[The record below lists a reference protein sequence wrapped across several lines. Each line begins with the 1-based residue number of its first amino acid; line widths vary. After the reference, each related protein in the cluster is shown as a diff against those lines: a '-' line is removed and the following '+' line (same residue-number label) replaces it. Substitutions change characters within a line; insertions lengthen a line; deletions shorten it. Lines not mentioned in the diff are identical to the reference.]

1 MIVSVP
7 SLHTDG
13 KTKGRFSKKKTPAVS
28 LAVPLLG
35 IFVQGT
41 LRTIPRQPWRKVK
54 VFKDFDEV
62 RRKGPGVLSPVIYA
76 AREKVSKN
84 CFSCCSSG
92 LCFQD
97 LSELSN
103 SPTLQC
109 GSDMFP
115 SL

>member
-13 KTKGRFSKKKTPAVS
+13 KTKDRFSKKTPAVS
-28 LAVPLLG
+28 LAVELLG

-54 VFKDFDEV
+54 VFDEV
-62 RRKGPGVLSPVIYA
+62 RRKGPIVLASAIYA
-76 AREKVSKN
+76 VHEKACKYF
-84 CFSCCSSG
+84 FSCCSPG

>member
-13 KTKGRFSKKKTPAVS
+13 KTKGRFSKKTPAVS
-28 LAVPLLG
+28 LAVELLG

-62 RRKGPGVLSPVIYA
+62 RRKGPIVLPPVFMQCTKRSAKNTFLA
-76 AREKVSKN
+76 APQVCASKIFLN
-84 CFSCCSSG
+84 
-92 LCFQD
+92 
-97 LSELSN
+97 
-103 SPTLQC
+103 
-109 GSDMFP
+109 
-115 SL
+115 

>member
-13 KTKGRFSKKKTPAVS
+13 KTKVRFSKKTPAVS
-28 LAVPLLG
+28 LAVELLG

-62 RRKGPGVLSPVIYA
+62 KRKGPSVLSPAIHAVH
-76 AREKVSKN
+76 EKACKYF
-84 CFSCCSSG
+84 FSCWSRG

-115 SL
+115 SI